1 MPCNKL
7 GSFFSV
13 LSQNMLSLKQRE
25 AWHVRRAAGFGPTIG
40 SRKAGSLHP
49 SLSNHVVNMMFG
61 RKNTEEKL
69 YAEFYAEAVP
79 HLDSLFATAL
89 RLTKNGNDA
98 EDLVQETM
106 LKAFRYFDKYEKG
119 TNCKAWL
126 FKIMTN
132 TFINRY
138 RKAQKRQEFL
148 VDEDFRPL
156 EERAEAPEQNPFVD
170 QIGDEEQ
177 MYFKLFGDE
186 VKAALEK
193 VPVDF
198 RMVVLLADLQDFAYK
213 EIAEIM
219 DCPIGTVMS
228 RLYRGRRMLQDELK
242 EYAVRHGMLRGEPEE
257 GGEHKLA
264 DLEAYRQ
271 QRKSS

>member
-1 MPCNKL
+1 
-7 GSFFSV
+7 
-13 LSQNMLSLKQRE
+13 
-25 AWHVRRAAGFGPTIG
+25 
-40 SRKAGSLHP
+40 
-49 SLSNHVVNMMFG
+49 MFG

-79 HLDSLFATAL
+79 HLDALFATAL

-106 LKAFRYFDKYEKG
+106 LKAFRYFEKYEKG

-138 RKAQKRQEFL
+138 RKKQKRKEFL
-148 VDEDFRPL
+148 VDDDFRPL
-156 EERAEAPEQNPFVD
+156 EERAQAPAQNPFVD
-170 QIGDEEQ
+170 IIGDEEQ
-177 MYFKLFGDE
+177 MYFKLFSDE
-186 VKAALEK
+186 VKAALEN

-228 RLYRGRRMLQDELK
+228 RLYRGRRMLQQELK
-242 EYAVRHGMLRGEPEE
+242 EYAMRQGLLAGEQVEE
-257 GGEHKLA
+257 DQAEKLT
-264 DLEAYRQ
+264 DLDTYRK

>member
-1 MPCNKL
+1 
-7 GSFFSV
+7 
-13 LSQNMLSLKQRE
+13 
-25 AWHVRRAAGFGPTIG
+25 
-40 SRKAGSLHP
+40 
-49 SLSNHVVNMMFG
+49 MFG
-61 RKNTEEKL
+61 RKSMEEKQ
-69 YAEFYAEAVP
+69 YAEFYEEAVP
-79 HLDSLFATAL
+79 HLDALYATAM
-89 RLTKNGNDA
+89 RLTKNGGDA

-126 FKIMTN
+126 FKILTN

-138 RKAQKRQEFL
+138 RKRQKRQEFL
-148 VDEDFRPL
+148 VDDESRPL
-156 EERAEAPEQNPFVD
+156 EERAEAPALNPFVD
-170 QIGDEEQ
+170 DIHDEEQ

-219 DCPIGTVMS
+219 ACPIGTVMS
-228 RLYRGRRMLQDELK
+228 RLYRGRRMLQQELR
-242 EYAVRHGMLRGEPEE
+242 EYAIGQGVCRDETADVELSEASD
-257 GGEHKLA
+257 KLT
-264 DLEAYRQ
+264 DLSAYRK
-271 QRKSS
+271 QRKTS

>member
-1 MPCNKL
+1 
-7 GSFFSV
+7 
-13 LSQNMLSLKQRE
+13 
-25 AWHVRRAAGFGPTIG
+25 
-40 SRKAGSLHP
+40 
-49 SLSNHVVNMMFG
+49 MMFG

-79 HLDSLFATAL
+79 HLDALFATAL

-106 LKAFRYFDKYEKG
+106 LKAFRYFDKYEQG

-148 VDEDFRPL
+148 VDDDARPL
-156 EERAEAPEQNPFVD
+156 EERAEAPELNPFVD
-170 QIGDEEQ
+170 TIGDEEQ

-242 EYAVRHGMLRGEPEE
+242 EYAIRQGMLKPEVE
-257 GGEHKLA
+257 ESENLT
-264 DLEAYRQ
+264 DLEAYRK

>member
-1 MPCNKL
+1 
-7 GSFFSV
+7 
-13 LSQNMLSLKQRE
+13 
-25 AWHVRRAAGFGPTIG
+25 
-40 SRKAGSLHP
+40 
-49 SLSNHVVNMMFG
+49 MFG

-79 HLDSLFATAL
+79 HLDALFATAL

-106 LKAFRYFDKYEKG
+106 LKAFRYFDKYEQG

-148 VDEDFRPL
+148 VDDDARPL
-156 EERAEAPEQNPFVD
+156 EERAEAPELNPFVD
-170 QIGDEEQ
+170 TIGDEEQ

-242 EYAVRHGMLRGEPEE
+242 EYAIRQGMLKPEVE
-257 GGEHKLA
+257 ESENLT
-264 DLEAYRQ
+264 DLEAYRK

>member
-1 MPCNKL
+1 MMGAL
-7 GSFFSV
+7 G
-13 LSQNMLSLKQRE
+13 
-25 AWHVRRAAGFGPTIG
+25 GFTRIPLNTRGED
-40 SRKAGSLHP
+40 
-49 SLSNHVVNMMFG
+49 MFG
-61 RKNTEEKL
+61 RKDEMEEL
-69 YAEFYAEAVP
+69 YAAFYAEAVP
-79 HLDSLFATAL
+79 HLDALYATAL

-106 LKAFRYFDKYEKG
+106 LKAFRYFDKYEEG

-138 RKAQKRQEFL
+138 RKTQKRKEFL

-156 EERAEAPEQNPFVD
+156 QERAEAPAQNPFVD
-170 QIGDEEQ
+170 DFGAEEQ
-177 MYFKLFGDE
+177 MYHKLFGDE
-186 VKAALEK
+186 VKAALEEI
-193 VPVDF
+193 PVDF

-228 RLYRGRRMLQDELK
+228 RLYRGRRMLQGRLK
-242 EYAVRHGMLRGEPEE
+242 EYAARQGLIQAEADEKVEE
-257 GGEHKLA
+257 QDGAENLA
-264 DLEAYRQ
+264 DLAAYRQ
-271 QRKSS
+271 KRKSG

>member
-1 MPCNKL
+1 
-7 GSFFSV
+7 
-13 LSQNMLSLKQRE
+13 
-25 AWHVRRAAGFGPTIG
+25 
-40 SRKAGSLHP
+40 
-49 SLSNHVVNMMFG
+49 MFG
-61 RKNTEEKL
+61 QKGTFEVE
-69 YAEFYAEAVP
+69 YAAFYEEAVP
-79 HLDSLFATAL
+79 HLDALYATAL
-89 RLTKNGNDA
+89 RLTKNENDG

-106 LKAFRYFDKYEKG
+106 LKAFRYFDKYQSG

-138 RKAQKRQEFL
+138 RKQQKRKEFL

-156 EERAEAPEQNPFVD
+156 QERAAAPAQNPFVD
-170 QIGDEEQ
+170 DIHGEQQ

-186 VKAALEK
+186 VKHALEDI
-193 VPVDF
+193 PVDF

-228 RLYRGRRMLQDELK
+228 RLYRGRRMLQARLID
-242 EYAVRHGMLRGEPEE
+242 YARQHGVIEPEE
-257 GGEHKLA
+257 TEEEGEKVA
-264 DLEAYRQ
+264 DLDQYRRQ
-271 QRKSS
+271 KQSG

>member
-1 MPCNKL
+1 
-7 GSFFSV
+7 
-13 LSQNMLSLKQRE
+13 
-25 AWHVRRAAGFGPTIG
+25 
-40 SRKAGSLHP
+40 
-49 SLSNHVVNMMFG
+49 MFG
-61 RKNTEEKL
+61 RKDNNELL
-69 YAEFYAEAVP
+69 YKAFYEEAVP
-79 HLDSLFATAL
+79 HLDPLYATAL
-89 RLTKNGNDA
+89 RLTKNENDA

-106 LKAFRYFDKYEKG
+106 LKAFRYFEKYEKG

-138 RKAQKRQEFL
+138 RKNQKRKEFL

-156 EERAEAPEQNPFVD
+156 QERAEAPARNPFID
-170 QIGDEEQ
+170 QVEEEEQ

-186 VKAALEK
+186 VKQALEEI
-193 VPVDF
+193 PVDF

-228 RLYRGRRMLQDELK
+228 RLYRGRRMLQAHLK
-242 EYAVRHGMLRGEPEE
+242 EYAVERGLIEKEENAKEDAE
-257 GGEHKLA
+257 GGEKVA
-264 DLEAYRQ
+264 DLESY
-271 QRKSS
+271 RKSKQTG